1 VVEPYLIQ
9 QGYVMR
15 TSRGRQATK
24 KTWQWLGL
32 KPQQAMIN
40 DMFE

>member
-15 TSRGRQATK
+15 TSRGRQATR

-32 KPQQAMIN
+32 KPQQAMTD